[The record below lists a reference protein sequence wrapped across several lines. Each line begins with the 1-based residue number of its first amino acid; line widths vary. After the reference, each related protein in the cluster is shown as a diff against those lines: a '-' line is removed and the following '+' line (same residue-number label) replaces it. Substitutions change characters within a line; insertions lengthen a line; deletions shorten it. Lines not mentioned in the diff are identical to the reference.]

1 MQQPR
6 MSINERNTIM
16 FRVFRLR
23 LITLT
28 MLAIT
33 AIVFVITGAINVS
46 NAVRLRLHADSM
58 LRFISDHNGTIPE
71 NSTEI
76 EGMVDFFVSS
86 ETPYQTRYF
95 VIHLNDSGGIV
106 DAMTNYISAVSID
119 DLFYYAGLTAD
130 LDDGTLGSIDSYRYL
145 VSQNGRE
152 KMVTFLDRSQD
163 INSSMQLLF
172 LSIFIAV
179 IGLTCICILMIF
191 LSDKLIQPFKR
202 NHERQKQ
209 FITDAG
215 HELKTP
221 LAIIRTNAEVL
232 ECCYGENEWID
243 SIKNQTQRLDG
254 LVKGLL
260 QLAKSNEMPNDNV
273 HLVFP
278 LSAAVSEIAES
289 FVTMAKQKGHELKLD
304 IAPNIEYKG
313 DAKAI
318 STLVSILIDNAIKYA
333 AEGGEIVVTLTRLG
347 KSTART
353 AKLIVENVTNID
365 DNEDINR
372 YFERF
377 YRSDESRSRQTGGY
391 GIGLS
396 VAKTI
401 IEAHKGKI
409 TVSKSGDR
417 IYFTVLL

>member
-145 VSQNGRE
+145 VRQNGRE

-163 INSSMQLLF
+163 INSSVQLLF

>member
-1 MQQPR
+1 
-6 MSINERNTIM
+6 M
-16 FRVFRLR
+16 FRAFRIR
-23 LITLT
+23 LITYT
-28 MLAIT
+28 MLAIA
-33 AIVFVITGAINVS
+33 AIVFAITGAINIS
-46 NAVRLRLHADSM
+46 NYVRLQIYADSM
-58 LRFISDHNGTIPE
+58 LDFISDHNGTIPE

-95 VIHLNDSGGIV
+95 VIHLNRDGGII
-106 DAMTNYISAVSID
+106 DAMTNYISAVNVD
-119 DLFYYAGLTAD
+119 DLFYYAGLTSE
-130 LDDGTLGSIDSYRYL
+130 LRNNTVGSVDHYRYL
-145 VSQNGRE
+145 VRDTSAG
-152 KMVTFLDRSQD
+152 KMITFLDRSQD

-172 LSIFIAV
+172 ISVLIAL
-179 IGLTCICILMIF
+179 IGLSCVCVIMIL
-191 LSDKLIQPFKR
+191 LSGKLIQPFKR

-243 SIKNQTQRLDG
+243 SIKNQTERLDG

-260 QLAKSNEMPNDNV
+260 QLAKSNEMPNDGEPI
-273 HLVFP
+273 VFP

-289 FVTMAKQKGHELKLD
+289 FLTMAHQKGHELKLD

-318 STLVSILIDNAIKYA
+318 STLVSILLDNAIKYA
-333 AEGGEIVVTLTRLG
+333 SDGGEIAVRLTRLG

-353 AKLIVENVTNID
+353 AKLVVENETNID
-365 DNEDINR
+365 DNEDVNR

-377 YRSDESRSRQTGGY
+377 YRSDSSRSRQTGGY

-409 TVSKSGDR
+409 TVSKSGGR